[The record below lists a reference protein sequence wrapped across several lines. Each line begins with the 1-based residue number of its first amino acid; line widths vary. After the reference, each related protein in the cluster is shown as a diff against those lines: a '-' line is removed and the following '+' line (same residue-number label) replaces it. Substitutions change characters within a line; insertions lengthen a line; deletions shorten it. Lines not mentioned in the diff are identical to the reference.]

1 MNHKYH
7 ILTILLIVSLVFFLT
22 TPPLYSQEDFIPAR
36 VKDISDRAY
45 EPAVI
50 ELLDGAKESIVMS
63 MYSISVGRK
72 GNNPVRFLLGDLLEA
87 RERGVSVTLYLN
99 TKFNAGKKN
108 TRIIEKPEIKQLQ
121 EAGCKIH
128 LIAYH
133 QRLHDKLI
141 IVDGRYVVESS
152 ANWSISALRDNYESA
167 TLIDSEN
174 LAKIKRARVKS
185 FILPESVPFKKP
197 DKNLYT
203 NNLPE
208 SISIPQALVT
218 DRRFLPAMIH
228 WRAANSMSL
237 YLRLVAY
244 SQHIGKRDFFLDM
257 GSMGLS
263 MGMPESRGNTE
274 LRHQVI
280 RYLKHLN
287 KRYKLINVKFFYN
300 KDAWVE
306 LIEIP
311 GDTFVIPLS
320 IVLDEESSPTVKFY
334 LMAQTLLELQGED
347 INAMST
353 RQVEKRL
360 PISHSAVYNARKEI
374 GEKRE

>member
-1 MNHKYH
+1 MKIKPR
-7 ILTILLIVSLVFFLT
+7 ILTIVLVVCLLLV
-22 TPPLYSQEDFIPAR
+22 TPLLYSQEDFIDAR
-36 VKDISDRAY
+36 VRDISDRAY

-50 ELLDGAKESIVMS
+50 ELLDGAKESIVIS

-99 TKFNAGKKN
+99 TNFNRGRKN
-108 TRIIEKPEIKQLQ
+108 TRIIEKPEIKELQ
-121 EAGCKIH
+121 EAGCAIH

-167 TLIDSEN
+167 TLIDSED
-174 LAKIKRARVKS
+174 LAKIKLARIKA

-197 DKNLYT
+197 DKDLYT
-203 NNLPE
+203 KNLPE
-208 SISIPQALVT
+208 SISIPQALIT
-218 DRRFLPAMIH
+218 DNGYLPEMIH
-228 WRAANSMSL
+228 WQAVNSMNL

-244 SQHIGKRDFFLDM
+244 GQQIGKRDFFIDM

-280 RYLKHLN
+280 RYLKHLK

-320 IVLDEESSPTVKFY
+320 IILDEESSPKLKFY

-347 INAMST
+347 INAMSD
-353 RQVEKRL
+353 REVEKRF
-360 PISHSAVYNARKEI
+360 PISDTAIYKARKEI
-374 GEKRE
+374 KEKGK

>member
-1 MNHKYH
+1 VHYKRR
-7 ILTILLIVSLVFFLT
+7 ILPIFLIACLTLSLT
-22 TPPLYSQEDFIPAR
+22 TPLLYSQEDFVDAR

-63 MYSISVGRK
+63 MYSISVGSD
-72 GNNPVRFLLGDLLEA
+72 GNNPVRLLLGDLLEA
-87 RERGVSVTLYLN
+87 RERGASVTLYLN
-99 TKFNAGKKN
+99 TNFNTGRKNAG
-108 TRIIEKPEIKQLQ
+108 IMEKPEIKELQ
-121 EAGCKIH
+121 NAGCAIH

-141 IVDGRYVVESS
+141 IVDGRYVVEST

-167 TLIDSEN
+167 TLIDSED
-174 LAKIKRARVKS
+174 LAKIKLARVKS

-203 NNLPE
+203 KNLPE
-208 SISIPQALVT
+208 AISIPQALIT
-218 DRRFLPAMIH
+218 DKRFLPAMIH
-228 WRAANSMSL
+228 GQAANSMNL

-244 SQHIGKRDFFLDM
+244 SRHIGKRDFFIDM

-263 MGMPESRGNTE
+263 VGMPESWGNTK
-274 LRHQVI
+274 LRRQVI
-280 RYLKHLN
+280 RNLKDLK

-300 KDAWVE
+300 KDAWIK

-311 GDTFVIPLS
+311 GDTLVIPLS
-320 IVLDEESSPTVKFY
+320 IVMDEESSPKVKFY
-334 LMAQTLLELQGED
+334 LMAQMLLESQGED
-347 INAMST
+347 INSMSS
-353 RQVEKRL
+353 REVERRL
-360 PISHSAVYNARKEI
+360 PISDSTINNARKEI
-374 GEKRE
+374 RARGE